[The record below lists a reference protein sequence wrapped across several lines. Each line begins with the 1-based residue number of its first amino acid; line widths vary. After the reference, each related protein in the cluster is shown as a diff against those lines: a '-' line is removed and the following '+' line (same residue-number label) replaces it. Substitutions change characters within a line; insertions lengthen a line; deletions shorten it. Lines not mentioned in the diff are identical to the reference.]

1 MADKVKIIV
10 SDLHLGAGSFDLD
23 GGNVLEDFI
32 VDETFARFLDEMK
45 EESENQGTDFE
56 LIIDG
61 DMLEFLQAPALDQFD
76 PQRTYAPE
84 NYRSSLEEDSAKKVD
99 LIVKGHPMFFAALRE
114 FIKPANPQRKVTIVK
129 GNHDVELYWSAVKER
144 IRRAVYATGA
154 QRVELLTFKEVSLHR
169 EGIYVEHGN
178 QYAEKFNRV
187 DNFEKPLD
195 PEREGQLALPAGSRF
210 VIEFFNQ
217 VEREKWW
224 VDSIKPMTA
233 LIWYALAID
242 FPFAVKTLV
251 AFLKAAPT
259 LIVGGLVAVGEED
272 LSVEAEQLVREL
284 EDEAQ
289 LQALGQRYAED
300 ETFRREFN
308 ARVSRLLEAA
318 DAPPEIAR
326 ARAIDESSA
335 FNLGKRIIGEV
346 NSALHQ
352 AAEAKAK
359 ETGAKIVVFGHTHD
373 PLCERLESGGLYLNT
388 GTWTWWRDFAKA
400 GPDDWKEFY
409 AAPEKFM
416 DEHYL
421 TYARIDY
428 DEFGRPHGRVLDYSG
443 QLVIECP
450 DVVRPRSW
458 WEALVA
464 WFIKAWEPLVRAL
477 RGER

>member
-1 MADKVKIIV
+1 MASRVKIIV
-10 SDLHLGAGSFDLD
+10 SDLHLGAGFFNLD
-23 GGNVLEDFI
+23 TGNVLEDFI
-32 VDETFARFLDEMK
+32 VDETFTRFLHEMK
-45 EESENQGTDFE
+45 EESETQGTDFE
-56 LIIDG
+56 LIING

-76 PQRTYAPE
+76 PRRAYSPE
-84 NYRSSLEEDSAKKVD
+84 NYRSSAEEDSAKKVD
-99 LIVKGHPMFFAALRE
+99 LIITGHPIFFSALRE

-129 GNHDVELYWSAVKER
+129 GNHDVELYWPAVKER
-144 IRRAVYATGA
+144 IRQAVYATGEERA
-154 QRVELLTFKEVSLHR
+154 NLLAFEEVCIHR

-178 QYAEKFNRV
+178 QYADKVNRV

-195 PEREGQLALPAGSRF
+195 PEHEGQLAIPAGSRF

-217 VEREKWW
+217 VEWEKWW

-251 AFLKAAPT
+251 AFLKVAPILIRAAGE
-259 LIVGGLVAVGEED
+259 VGLLAD
-272 LSVEAEQLVREL
+272 AEQLVREL

-289 LQALGQRYAED
+289 VQTLGQRYAED

-308 ARVSRLLEAA
+308 TRVGRLLEAA
-318 DAPPEIAR
+318 DAPPEVAR
-326 ARAIDESSA
+326 VRVIDEVSA
-335 FNLGKRIIGEV
+335 FNLGKSIIDEV

-352 AAEAKAK
+352 AAEVKAR
-359 ETGAKIVVFGHTHD
+359 ETGAEIVVFGHTHD

-388 GTWTWWRDFAKA
+388 GTWTWWGDFAEA
-400 GPDDWKEFY
+400 GLDEWKEFY
-409 AAPEKFM
+409 AAPEKYM
-416 DEHYL
+416 GEHYL

-443 QLVIECP
+443 KLVIECP
-450 DVVRPRSW
+450 EEAVKPPSC
-458 WEALVA
+458 WEAFVA
-464 WFIKAWEPLVRAL
+464 WFIKAWEPLVKAL